1 MAQKSRTELQGLFKT
16 GTKPSQQDFAD
27 FIESTLNIKDDGI
40 EKLSGT
46 DTPLKITAQGTDEKL
61 LDFYAADTKT
71 WSINQKPDKDKIG
84 LNISNSG
91 GSKLFITSTTGNV
104 GIGTTTPGAKL
115 EVNGDLKVTGAITGK
130 IDTANI
136 TSGILTVDRIPNLSA
151 DKITSGILSVDRIPS
166 LSTDKITSGVLAVD
180 RIPNLSTNKITSG
193 ILTVD
198 RIPNLSADKIT
209 SGILTVDRIPNLSA
223 DKITSGILA
232 VDRIPNLSADK
243 ITSGI
248 LTVDRIPNLSA
259 DKITTG
265 TISGSL
271 SVTESLRFG
280 ASIRQMINLWN
291 ENYGIGIQNS
301 TQYFRTDKNFAWYK
315 GGAHN
320 DTELSPG
327 DKGTVQMVIK
337 DSNVGIGTAAPSHKF
352 HVLASDAVGLFESS
366 GKEAYLRLSSKEGFD
381 NRVEITNRPGGRLS
395 LWTAGGGDVLNITK
409 DGNVG
414 IGTTSPGAKLEV
426 NGDLKL
432 KTNVNELTM
441 YVDGDGLLFK
451 VLNSFQGK
459 ANSNR
464 VIKWDG
470 DNNWDSVSDVRLKT
484 NIENEGN
491 ILSRLMQLDVK
502 NYHWKD
508 NPDAQTKKIGFIAQ
522 DVQPLFPSIVGEIK
536 NQESSETTLTL
547 KYSEFGILAIGGLK
561 EFKTE
566 IDWQL
571 AKIKTDMNDELNELK
586 NQIQKLSNLSN
597 IKI

>member
-130 IDTANI
+130 IDTAN
-136 TSGILTVDRIPNLSA
+136 
-151 DKITSGILSVDRIPS
+151 
-166 LSTDKITSGVLAVD
+166 
-180 RIPNLSTNKITSG
+180 
-193 ILTVD
+193 
-198 RIPNLSADKIT
+198 
-209 SGILTVDRIPNLSA
+209 
-223 DKITSGILA
+223 
-232 VDRIPNLSADK
+232 